1 MPREYEPDARAVRI
15 AVDARELLGKPTG
28 VGRYLSGLLDTWRTL
43 PAAQAHEFI
52 LCAPTPL
59 DGAMSRGNQEVRIA
73 PGSGTWWEQT
83 ALPRLT
89 RQTRADVLFAPAY
102 TAPLFLSIPCV
113 LTIHDVSFAAHP
125 EWFPG
130 REGLRRRMLTRF
142 SARRATRVLTI
153 SEFSKR
159 EIARHLGVAAGQ
171 ISVVYIG
178 MDAGPIGSAPRPA
191 ESSPQSILY
200 VGSLFSRRHIPEL
213 ISGFA
218 ALARRRSDVRLDVVG
233 DNRTTP
239 RVDVQ
244 ALALATGAASQIAIR
259 SFVSEVELRALYQSA
274 RAFVFLSSYE
284 GAGLT
289 PLEALSAGIPI
300 VVLDTPVA
308 REVYGDA
315 ALYVSRPE
323 PSLIEQALER
333 VLSDEQ
339 ERARILTAS
348 HAVLARY
355 SWTTCAA
362 QVLDALVSAST
373 CRASR

>member
-1 MPREYEPDARAVRI
+1 VRI
-15 AVDARELLGKPTG
+15 AIDARELLGKPTG

-43 PAAQAHEFI
+43 PAARAHEFI
-52 LCAPTPL
+52 LCAPADL
-59 DGAMSRGNQEVRIA
+59 DGAVPALAHEVRVA
-73 PGSGTWWEQT
+73 SGSGTWWEQI
-83 ALPRLT
+83 ALPRLA
-89 RQTRADVLFAPAY
+89 RHAGADVLFAPAY
-102 TAPLFLSIPCV
+102 TAPLFLSIPYV
-113 LTIHDVSFAAHP
+113 LTIHDVSFSAHP

-130 REGLRRRMLTRF
+130 REGLRRRVLTRL

-159 EIARHLGVAAGQ
+159 EITRHLGIEAAQ

-178 MDAGPIGSAPRPA
+178 MDTHLEPSASELAVSAP
-191 ESSPQSILY
+191 QSVLY
-200 VGSLFSRRHIPEL
+200 VGSLFGRRHIPEL
-213 ISGFA
+213 MSGFA
-218 ALARRRSDVRLDVVG
+218 ALARRRTDVRLEIVG
-233 DNRTTP
+233 DNRLTP
-239 RVDVQ
+239 RVDIQ
-244 ALALATGAASQIAIR
+244 ELATATGVAPRIGIK
-259 SFVSEVELRALYQSA
+259 SFVSDAELRALYQSA

-289 PLEALSAGIPI
+289 PLEALAAGVPI

-308 REVYGDA
+308 REIYGDA

-339 ERARILTAS
+339 ERQRILVAS
-348 HAVLARY
+348 RAVLARY

-362 QVLDALVSAST
+362 QVLDTLVSAST